1 MEETYKNFFQ
11 ERWEDIFLDPE
22 TVIYSSTCTELRP
35 QIFYIN
41 LIQKAWRT
49 YQQVTRAKKLLAA
62 LREDKIKKDR
72 KTEKKKR
79 KQAAITA
86 SEACVPESKPPLLEW
101 AEELKHLLPLRE
113 QSEFEHKITKLANHQ
128 NPPPLNKVRV
138 KLSVIGSQVKVALD
152 TGPIIEMLIDLPKST
167 IKAQIER
174 KKFDLG
180 MAVRKNG
187 KVSHRR
193 GIYILEHKPTLP
205 PGVNLKCNVADVLI
219 DGEIVNFFL
228 PSNGE
233 PFKVTNAFLT
243 KREFHL
249 KPPWLVSEVNSKDY
263 KKGITRMLATYD
275 TEQDYLVVIN
285 QFYPFF
291 MSISLNI
298 PIQGEIREIA
308 DPEKNI
314 MKMKKRPTLY
324 N

>member
-1 MEETYKNFFQ
+1 
-11 ERWEDIFLDPE
+11 
-22 TVIYSSTCTELRP
+22 
-35 QIFYIN
+35 
-41 LIQKAWRT
+41 
-49 YQQVTRAKKLLAA
+49 
-62 LREDKIKKDR
+62 
-72 KTEKKKR
+72 
-79 KQAAITA
+79 
-86 SEACVPESKPPLLEW
+86 
-101 AEELKHLLPLRE
+101 
-113 QSEFEHKITKLANHQ
+113 
-128 NPPPLNKVRV
+128 
-138 KLSVIGSQVKVALD
+138 
-152 TGPIIEMLIDLPKST
+152 
-167 IKAQIER
+167 
-174 KKFDLG
+174 
-180 MAVRKNG
+180 
-187 KVSHRR
+187 
-193 GIYILEHKPTLP
+193 P